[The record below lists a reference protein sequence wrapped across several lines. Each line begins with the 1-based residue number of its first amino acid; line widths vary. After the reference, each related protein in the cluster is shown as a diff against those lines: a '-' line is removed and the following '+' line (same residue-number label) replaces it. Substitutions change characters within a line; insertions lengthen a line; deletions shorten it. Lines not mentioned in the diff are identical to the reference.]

1 VARPAIRSGIVE
13 RGRETTG
20 AGAESLEQ
28 FEGAILSGVQEGAYF
43 LGLAWVRDEV
53 RRLAGF
59 EPYPGTLNVRLLDAA
74 AVLRWRRIRKEAGL
88 SLTPP
93 DPQACGGRLLPA
105 LVEGKVR
112 AAVVVPD
119 VTWYGDEV
127 LEVIAPVRLRAHLG
141 LEDGDRVRLE
151 VEAR

>member
-1 VARPAIRSGIVE
+1 
-13 RGRETTG
+13 
-20 AGAESLEQ
+20 
-28 FEGAILSGVQEGAYF
+28 
-43 LGLAWVRDEV
+43 VRDEI

-74 AVLRWRRIRKEAGL
+74 AVLRWRRIRNEAGL

-93 DPQACGGRLLPA
+93 DPQSCGGRLLPA

-119 VTWYGDEV
+119 VTQYGDEV
-127 LEVIAPVRLRAHLG
+127 LEVIAPFRLRAHLG
-141 LEDGDRVRLE
+141 LEDGDLVRLE
-151 VEAR
+151 VEA